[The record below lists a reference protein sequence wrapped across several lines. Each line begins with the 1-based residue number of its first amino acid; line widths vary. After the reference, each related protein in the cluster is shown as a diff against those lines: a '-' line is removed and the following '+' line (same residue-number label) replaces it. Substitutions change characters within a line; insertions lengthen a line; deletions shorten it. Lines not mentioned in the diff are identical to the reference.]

1 MKLNRISFAS
11 ILLNVILISTILYY
25 VIITEYKWTPH
36 PADAQFNSNQ
46 VDLKS
51 TLAGKSLEQ
60 LPSVL
65 SSLDYMHTMNI
76 ENLSIFDQDLKILDS
91 LYPGKEME
99 IRSVV
104 SLLLTDSLKTS
115 ISDSLNNFNPSFL
128 SRLQNWQIALY
139 YKSKSAQSFNNAFL
153 YNAISLF
160 WGTCV
165 AQELS
170 SFSRKTPKIKNDY
183 SFNYLATR
191 SNQYRYN
198 VDIET
203 DKFEKA
209 IQNTIKKDW
218 AHLFNASWDQ
228 ASIFQ
233 KCIFGLL
240 FILTSISY
248 CILFSYIIDK
258 ITTRFKNH

>member
-11 ILLNVILISTILYY
+11 ILLNILLISTILYY
-25 VIITEYKWTPH
+25 VIKTEYVWTPH
-36 PADAQFNSNQ
+36 PVEAQFNSNQ
-46 VDLKS
+46 VDLKT
-51 TLAGKSLEQ
+51 TLVGKSLVQ

-65 SSLDYMHTMNI
+65 SSLDYIHTMNI
-76 ENLSIFDQDLKILDS
+76 EDLSIFDNDLKILDS

-104 SLLLTDSLKTS
+104 SVLLTDSLKNS

-128 SRLQNWQIALY
+128 SRVQNWQIALY
-139 YKSKSAQSFNNAFL
+139 YKSKSVQSFNNAFL
-153 YNAISLF
+153 YGAVSGF
-160 WGTCV
+160 WGNYV
-165 AQELS
+165 ALELS
-170 SFSRKTPKIKNDY
+170 SFSKKTPKIKNDY
-183 SFNYLATR
+183 SFKYLATR

-203 DKFEKA
+203 DKFEKV
-209 IQNTIKKDW
+209 IQYTIKMDW
-218 AHLFNASWDQ
+218 AHLFNASWRQ
-228 ASIFQ
+228 ASILQ

-248 CILFSYIIDK
+248 YLLFSYIIK
-258 ITTRFKNH
+258 TITNRVK